1 MNKTKEEILDAALN
15 LFSQKGFS
23 TVSIRDIC
31 SVVNIKESTVYYHFQ
46 NKEAILNEILKQFEN
61 HSESLIAKMSSA
73 FPALMSDP
81 QEIEKLLP
89 KIMNE
94 YIDGYLT
101 DPFCNKVIRILSID
115 QLQNPKVHQLYSYWL
130 FEKPLE
136 IQQFVFSVFNN
147 ARIVSCDDPAFAAA
161 ASIRP
166 RQWRSGPCPPGSS
179 GLRKPFPPQPSRR
192 PRPPR
197 FHPPRFP
204 AGPPAA
210 R

>member
-81 QEIEKLLP
+81 QAFDNLLP
-89 KIMNE
+89 KIMNQ
-94 YIDGYLT
+94 YIDNYLA

-115 QLQNPKVHQLYSYWL
+115 HLNNPKVHQLYSYWL

-147 ARIVSCDDPAFAAA
+147 AGIISCDDPAFAAEKFYA
-161 ASIRP
+161 PFFFCLSRYLISDELTEEKIEKFKESIFKHIKEYFR
-166 RQWRSGPCPPGSS
+166 
-179 GLRKPFPPQPSRR
+179 
-192 PRPPR
+192 
-197 FHPPRFP
+197 
-204 AGPPAA
+204 
-210 R
+210 